1 LRCAS
6 LGVSFRIELCSTLTF
21 RNRLKFDSEMSNAH
35 QSSLG
40 STRSINRKTGF
51 LRSSDIRDIRN
62 VFFSGGNSSQ
72 GGAVLDAAAG
82 DAVGDDA
89 PALVGAVNV
98 VTGADDEVE
107 GVAVIAV
114 KLTTPLGR
122 KVVSATPAV
131 IAAAGAV
138 AGPANTVRSSVV
150 SWAMALSNSVPN
162 ARRR

>member
-1 LRCAS
+1 MRCAS

-62 VFFSGGNSSQ
+62 MFFSGGNSSQ
-72 GGAVLDAAAG
+72 GGAILDAAAG

-98 VTGADDEVE
+98 VTGADDEVQ

-114 KLTTPLGR
+114 KLTTPLGCR
-122 KVVSATPAV
+122 RRR
-131 IAAAGAV
+131 
-138 AGPANTVRSSVV
+138 RSSRRRCRGGACEHGQKQRRTL
-150 SWAMALSNSVPN
+150 AMALSNSVPN

>member
-21 RNRLKFDSEMSNAH
+21 RNRLKFDSKMSNAH

-51 LRSSDIRDIRN
+51 LRYSDIRDIRN

-122 KVVSATPAV
+122 KAVSAV
-131 IAAAGAV
+131 IAAAGAL